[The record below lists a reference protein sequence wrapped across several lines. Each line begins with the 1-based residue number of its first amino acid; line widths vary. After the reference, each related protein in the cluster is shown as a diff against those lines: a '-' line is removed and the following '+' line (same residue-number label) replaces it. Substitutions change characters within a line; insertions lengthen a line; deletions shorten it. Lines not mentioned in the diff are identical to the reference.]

1 MTQKQSNPW
10 LIILLLIFAGEMIFS
25 LPFHI
30 TRYFRPTLLE
40 VFSLSN
46 AQLGDIFAV
55 YGLVA
60 MLAYF
65 PGGALAD
72 RFSAKNLITVS
83 LLATAAGGFVFANIS
98 GMQWLMFL
106 YGFWGLTTILLFWAA
121 LIKATREWGGVEK
134 QGLAFGIMDGGRGL
148 VSALV
153 ASAAVIVFAYYMP
166 TENITA
172 SARLHAIQMVVY
184 FYSIV
189 TALAAAFIYWH
200 LPDDHYQ
207 QAPTSPVMLGVKQ
220 VLKQR
225 TIWLKAV
232 IIICAYCGFKGV
244 DNYSLYAV
252 KVMQFNEV
260 DAAFF
265 SSVIAYSR
273 PFAAIAAGLL
283 ADRFHASSTILFS
296 FVLLTVGYLILS
308 FISPSDSILLLVYCN
323 LIVTLVA
330 VYGIRG
336 IYFALV
342 QESQVHKHYTGTA
355 VGIISVVGFTP
366 DIFFAPI
373 SGRILDA
380 APGLE
385 GFQNYFL
392 LLTCFSVIGIIAT
405 WLFARYNT
413 QSTVSRGISN
423 QST

>member
-1 MTQKQSNPW
+1 MNKKQTNSW
-10 LIILLLIFAGEMIFS
+10 LIIVLLIFAGEMIFS

-30 TRYFRPTLLE
+30 TRYFRPTVLE

-46 AQLGDIFAV
+46 AQLGDIFAT
-55 YGLVA
+55 YGVVA

-83 LLATAAGGFVFANIS
+83 LFITAAGGVLFANIS
-98 GMQWLMFL
+98 NPQWLIWL

-121 LIKATREWGGVEK
+121 LIKATRDWGGTEK
-134 QGLAFGIMDGGRGL
+134 QGIAFGIMDGGRGL

-153 ASAAVIVFAYYMP
+153 ASAAVAVFAYYMP

-172 SARLHAIQMVVY
+172 QARLYAIQMVIY
-184 FYSIV
+184 FYAAI
-189 TALAAAFIYWH
+189 TALAGVLIYWK
-200 LPDDHYQ
+200 LPMDHNQ
-207 QAPTSPVMLGVKQ
+207 QAVNESFMKGVGL
-220 VLKQR
+220 VLKQK
-225 TIWLKAV
+225 TILLQA
-232 IIICAYCGFKGV
+232 IIVICAYCGFKGV

-252 KVMQFNEV
+252 KVMQFNEI
-260 DAAFF
+260 DAAYF
-265 SSVIAYSR
+265 SSFIAYSR
-273 PFAAIAAGLL
+273 PFAALLAGFL
-283 ADRFHASSTILFS
+283 ADRFKASTTILFS
-296 FVLLTVGYLILS
+296 FSLLAAGYLIQS
-308 FISPSDSILLLVYCN
+308 FISPIDSIMLLVYCN

-330 VYGIRG
+330 VFGIRG

-342 QESQVHKHYTGTA
+342 QESNVDKKFTGTA

-385 GFQNYFL
+385 GFQHYFL
-392 LLTCFSVIGIIAT
+392 FLTGFAVVGILAT
-405 WLFARYNT
+405 WLFAKLNKPM
-413 QSTVSRGISN
+413 VAN
-423 QST
+423 

>member
-1 MTQKQSNPW
+1 MSHKQPNSW
-10 LIILLLIFAGEMIFS
+10 LIILLLIFAGEMVFS

-30 TRYFRPTLLE
+30 TRYFRPTILE

-46 AQLGDIFAV
+46 AQLGDIFAT
-55 YGLVA
+55 YGVVA

-83 LLATAAGGFVFANIS
+83 LFITAAGGVVFANIS
-98 GMQWLMFL
+98 DAQWLIWL

-121 LIKATREWGGVEK
+121 LIKATRDWGGIEK
-134 QGLAFGIMDGGRGL
+134 QGIAFGFMDGGRGL

-153 ASAAVIVFAYYMP
+153 ATMAVAVFAYYMP
-166 TENITA
+166 TDNITA
-172 SARLHAIQMVVY
+172 QARLHAIQMVIY
-184 FYSIV
+184 FYSAI
-189 TALAAAFIYWH
+189 TALAAVLIYWK
-200 LPDDHYQ
+200 LPTDHNQ
-207 QAPTSPVMLGVKQ
+207 QAASEPLMDGVAL
-220 VLKQR
+220 VLKQK
-225 TIWLKAV
+225 TILLQA
-232 IIICAYCGFKGV
+232 IIVICAYCGFKGV

-252 KVMQFNEV
+252 KVMNFNEV
-260 DAAFF
+260 DAAVF
-265 SSVIAYSR
+265 SSIIAYTR
-273 PFAAIAAGLL
+273 PFAAIFAGLL
-283 ADRFHASSTILFS
+283 ADRFKASSTILFS
-296 FVLLTVGYLILS
+296 FTLLAAGYLVQS
-308 FISPSDSILLLVYCN
+308 FISPVDSITLLVYCN
-323 LIVTLVA
+323 LVVTLIA

-342 QESQVHKHYTGTA
+342 QESNVNKKFTGTA

-392 LLTCFSVIGIIAT
+392 LLTGFAVIGILAT
-405 WLFARYNT
+405 WWFAKLNN
-413 QSTVSRGISN
+413 SKVAH
-423 QST
+423 

>member
-1 MTQKQSNPW
+1 MNQKQPHSW
-10 LIILLLIFAGEMIFS
+10 FIILLLIFSGEMIFS

-30 TRYFRPTLLE
+30 TRYFRPTVLE

-46 AQLGDIFAV
+46 AQLGDIFAT
-55 YGLVA
+55 YGVVA

-72 RFSAKNLITVS
+72 RFSAKNLITLS
-83 LLATAAGGFVFANIS
+83 LFVTAAGGVVFANIS
-98 GMQWLMFL
+98 DAKVLIWL
-106 YGFWGLTTILLFWAA
+106 YGFWGLSTILLFWAA
-121 LIKATREWGGVEK
+121 LIKATRDWGGVEK
-134 QGLAFGIMDGGRGL
+134 QGIAFGIMDGGRGL

-153 ASAAVIVFAYYMP
+153 ASMAVVVFAYYMP
-166 TENITA
+166 TENITDQ
-172 SARLHAIQMVVY
+172 ARLHAMQMVIY
-184 FYSIV
+184 FYSAI
-189 TALAAAFIYWH
+189 TALAAVLIYWK
-200 LPDDHYQ
+200 LPTDHNQ
-207 QAPTSPVMLGVKQ
+207 QAANEPLLNGVAL
-220 VLKQR
+220 VLKQK
-225 TIWLKAV
+225 TILLQA
-232 IIICAYCGFKGV
+232 IIVICAYCGFKGV

-265 SSVIAYSR
+265 SSIIAYSR
-273 PFAAIAAGLL
+273 PFAAIFAGLL
-283 ADRFHASSTILFS
+283 ADRFKASTTILFS
-296 FVLLTVGYLILS
+296 FTLLSVGYLVQS
-308 FISPSDSILLLVYCN
+308 FISFVDSITLLVYCN
-323 LIVTLVA
+323 LVVTLIA

-342 QESQVHKHYTGTA
+342 QESNVNKQYTGTA

-392 LLTCFSVIGIIAT
+392 LLTGFAVIGMLAT
-405 WLFARYNT
+405 WLFAKVNKP
-413 QSTVSRGISN
+413 N
-423 QST
+423 LAN

>member
-1 MTQKQSNPW
+1 MNQKQPNSW
-10 LIILLLIFAGEMIFS
+10 FVILLLIFSGEMIFS

-30 TRYFRPTLLE
+30 TRYFRPTVLE

-46 AQLGDIFAV
+46 AQLGDIFAI
-55 YGLVA
+55 YGVVA

-83 LLATAAGGFVFANIS
+83 LLITAAGGVLFANIS
-98 GMQWLMFL
+98 DAKWLIWL

-121 LIKATREWGGVEK
+121 LIKATRDWGGVEK
-134 QGLAFGIMDGGRGL
+134 QGIAFGIMDGGRGL
-148 VSALV
+148 VSAVV
-153 ASAAVIVFAYYMP
+153 ASMAVAVFAYYMP
-166 TENITA
+166 THNI
-172 SARLHAIQMVVY
+172 SPQARLHAIQMVIY
-184 FYSIV
+184 FYSAV
-189 TALAAAFIYWH
+189 TALAAVLIYWK
-200 LPDDHYQ
+200 LPMDHNQ
-207 QAPTSPVMLGVKQ
+207 QTASEPLLNGVAL
-220 VLKQR
+220 VLKQK
-225 TIWLKAV
+225 TILLQAV
-232 IIICAYCGFKGV
+232 IVICAYCGYKGV

-265 SSVIAYSR
+265 SSIIAYSR
-273 PFAAIAAGLL
+273 PFAAIFAGLL
-283 ADRFHASSTILFS
+283 ADRFKASTTILCS
-296 FVLLTVGYLILS
+296 FTLLAVGYLVQS
-308 FISPSDSILLLVYCN
+308 FISPVDSISLLVYCN
-323 LIVTLVA
+323 LVVTLIA

-342 QESQVHKHYTGTA
+342 QESNVNKKYTGTA

-392 LLTCFSVIGIIAT
+392 LLTGFAVIGILAT
-405 WLFARYNT
+405 WLFAKMNKP
-413 QSTVSRGISN
+413 N
-423 QST
+423 LAN